1 MSMKDFKQ
9 RVLEQQIFDEL
20 KDTSLRG
27 SKYFKAKYEGSDIDF
42 ARLYRRLINY
52 QIKEYGCTLTT
63 DTYINKK
70 TYEECL
76 RQARQKRQRRYNRR
90 NYERKN

>member
-1 MSMKDFKQ
+1 MRKKDFKQ

-20 KDTSLRG
+20 KDTSIKNG
-27 SKYFKAKYEGSDIDF
+27 KYFREKYNGSDIDF
-42 ARLYRRLINY
+42 SRLYRRIINY

-63 DTYINKK
+63 GTYINKK

-76 RQARQKRQRRYNRR
+76 RQSRQK
-90 NYERKN
+90 KTKKI